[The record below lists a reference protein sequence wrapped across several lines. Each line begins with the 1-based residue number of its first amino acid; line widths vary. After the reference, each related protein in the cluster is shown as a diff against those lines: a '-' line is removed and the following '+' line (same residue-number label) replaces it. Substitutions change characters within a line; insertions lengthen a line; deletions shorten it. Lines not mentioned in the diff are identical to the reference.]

1 MSRLAK
7 KPLLM
12 PEGVKAAVD
21 GKSMTI
27 EGPKGKCAL
36 AIDATVSVE
45 VDNAKHQMLVKQADV
60 SGLDARGKRQANAM
74 WGTTFRLIQSACTG
88 VSSGYEKKLLVVGVG
103 YSARI
108 DGKNLV
114 LRCGYANEI
123 KIPIP
128 EGIKVAPPEAGN
140 LMMTG
145 IGQVPA
151 VTVTIS
157 GIDKFLVGQFAATLR
172 KVRPP
177 EPYKG
182 KGIRFIDEEV
192 KRKAGKALAAGAGAK

>member
-1 MSRLAK
+1 
-7 KPLLM
+7 M

-21 GKSMTI
+21 GNNMTI
-27 EGPKGKCAL
+27 EGPKGKYTL
-36 AIDATVSVE
+36 PIDATVSVD
-45 VDNAKHQMLVKQADV
+45 VDNAKRQMQVKQGDV

-74 WGTTFRLIQSACTG
+74 WGTTFRLIQNVCTG
-88 VSSGYEKKLLVVGVG
+88 VSQGYMKKLLVVGVG
-103 YSARI
+103 YNARL
-108 DGKNLV
+108 DGQTVV

-123 KIPIP
+123 KIAIP

-140 LMMTG
+140 LMITG

-151 VTVTIS
+151 VTITIS

-182 KGIRFIDEEV
+182 KGIRFVDEEV
-192 KRKAGKALAAGAGAK
+192 KRKAGKALAAGSGSK